1 MELFGTF
8 QIIPNLFLKR
18 YSHHVNMPFGATI
31 KRLREPTGM
40 SVQKL
45 ADRIGVDAAR
55 MRKWEEKDL
64 TPRHED
70 QLIIEEFFGISLEE
84 IGRLESIK
92 KFLTVP
98 KKEIPSQVS
107 DKEAAYI
114 LERRAKKITPN
125 AKAIADPPPTEIL
138 ATEGIIPLA
147 DGKYLMNTPLIP
159 VKAYAGY
166 ITSWGDE
173 EYINDLPVHPIIVD
187 QAHRGEYKSFEV
199 TGDSMDDGSKYSI
212 EDRSIATGRR
222 LDRSHWKNKFHLKKF
237 SRYIIV
243 SLDGILIK
251 EIIDHDTK
259 TGIITCHSLNPDKK
273 QYPDFEL
280 SLDRVIQIFNVV
292 QVTKKE

>member
-1 MELFGTF
+1 METGLPLHLRLKMFIESDETLNVPRFARKYNFKSDNVYKWQKGTK
-8 QIIPNLFLKR
+8 PSDANDL
-18 YSHHVNMPFGATI
+18 I
-31 KRLREPTGM
+31 K
-40 SVQKL
+40 
-45 ADRIGVDAAR
+45 
-55 MRKWEEKDL
+55 
-64 TPRHED
+64 
-70 QLIIEEFFGISLEE
+70 
-84 IGRLESIK
+84 LESILGK
-92 KFLTVP
+92 VESKSTDKNL
-98 KKEIPSQVS
+98 PS
-107 DKEAAYI
+107 I
-114 LERRAKKITPN
+114 LDSNHSN
-125 AKAIADPPPTEIL
+125 AKAIADPPHTEIL
-138 ATEGIIPLA
+138 AIEGLIPLA
-147 DGKYLMNTPLIP
+147 DGKFLMNTPLIP
-159 VKAYAGY
+159 IKAYAGY

-173 EYINDLPVHPIIVD
+173 EYISDLPVHPIIVD

-199 TGDSMDDGSKYSI
+199 TGDSMDDGTKNSI

-237 SRYIIV
+237 SRFIIV